1 MLAPFVLAI
10 VLAQGVPPPPVPPQQ
25 PTVTAAK
32 QIPDEPWPP
41 EGVLKPGNGV
51 TSPRLIKEVKPQYT
65 ADAKSAGIHG
75 IVRMEVVVEPDGRV
89 GKVRVTSSLDTIYG
103 LDDEAVKTVKQWR
116 FVAGMK
122 DGVAVPVLV
131 EIEMTF
137 TLR

>member
-10 VLAQGVPPPPVPPQQ
+10 VLAQGVPPPPVPLQQ
-25 PTVTAAK
+25 PTAAATK
-32 QIPDEPWPP
+32 QTPEEPWPP
-41 EGVLKPGNGV
+41 EGVSRIGNGV

-65 ADAKSAGIHG
+65 ADAKGAGIHG
-75 IVRMEVVVEPDGRV
+75 VVTMEVVVEPDGRV
-89 GKVRVTSSLDTIYG
+89 GKVRVTGSLDTIYG
-103 LDDEAVKTVKQWR
+103 LDDEAVKAVKQWR

-122 DGVAVPVLV
+122 DGVAVPVVV

>member
-1 MLAPFVLAI
+1 MIGPFVLAI

-25 PTVTAAK
+25 PAAAAMK
-32 QIPDEPWPP
+32 QTPEEPWPP
-41 EGVLKPGNGV
+41 EGVSRIGNGV
-51 TSPRLIKEVKPQYT
+51 TTPRLIYEVKPLYT
-65 ADAKSAGIHG
+65 GDAKRAGIHG

-89 GKVRVTSSLDTIYG
+89 GKVRVTGSLDTIYG
-103 LDDEAVKTVKQWR
+103 LDDEAVKTVKKWR